1 MSRKLAKFRSFELW
15 LTTPQ
20 REVVRSQV
28 VPCNDNR
35 PGLVRAGG
43 QDPRPR
49 QSPAGQL
56 ACRWS
61 LSRDG
66 RLACRWQP
74 LTDGLAC
81 GRQDCPAPAAD
92 PPRVSISDPMN
103 VLEVVGG

>member
-15 LTTPQ
+15 LTTPR

-43 QDPRPR
+43 QDRRPR
-49 QSPAGQL
+49 QGPAGQL
-56 ACRWS
+56 ACHWS

-66 RLACRWQP
+66 RLACRWQL
-74 LTDGLAC
+74 LTDGRAC
-81 GRQDCPAPAAD
+81 GSQDRPAPAAD
-92 PPRVSISDPMN
+92 PPRVSISDPTN

>member
-15 LTTPQ
+15 LTTPR

-43 QDPRPR
+43 RNRRPR
-49 QSPAGQL
+49 KSPAGQL
-56 ACRWS
+56 ACHWS

-66 RLACRWQP
+66 RLDCRWQL
-74 LTDGLAC
+74 LTDGS
-81 GRQDCPAPAAD
+81 QDRPAPAAD

-103 VLEVVGG
+103 VREVVGG